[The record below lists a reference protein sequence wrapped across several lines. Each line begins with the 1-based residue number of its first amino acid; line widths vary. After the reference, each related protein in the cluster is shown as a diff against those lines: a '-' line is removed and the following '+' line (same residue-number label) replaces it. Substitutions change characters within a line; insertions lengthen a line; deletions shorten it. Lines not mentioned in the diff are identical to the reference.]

1 MSRVVWSIS
10 KSVVE
15 CFPQFYLGVTNS
27 IESHF
32 PKNTFGLIRRGII
45 NYLIMN
51 AAHFFLRNLRWIKI
65 HFGIDNKFK
74 WSDKMLFYRVTTV
87 KYPGIRGWQQCLYC
101 INNCTWT
108 VLIFFRLTRF
118 QKMSCEIT
126 LQECSCL
133 INDIYVH
140 MHQRTMQKYTSDI
153 VCLAENDAKAPA
165 TYSLTVQIALPTTCW
180 FWHSSIEPCF
190 TPEISVPNI

>member
-1 MSRVVWSIS
+1 MARAAFLAKTIIPEFVYISWFIWKMVRVDTFFYMTTVANMVIWNIWYQVHFHWQQQMSRVVWSIS

-15 CFPQFYLGVTNS
+15 CFPQFHLGVTNS

-87 KYPGIRGWQQCLYC
+87 KYPGISWWQQWLYC

-108 VLIFFRLTRF
+108 VFMFCRLNRF
-118 QKMSCEIT
+118 Q
-126 LQECSCL
+126 
-133 INDIYVH
+133 
-140 MHQRTMQKYTSDI
+140 
-153 VCLAENDAKAPA
+153 
-165 TYSLTVQIALPTTCW
+165 
-180 FWHSSIEPCF
+180 
-190 TPEISVPNI
+190 